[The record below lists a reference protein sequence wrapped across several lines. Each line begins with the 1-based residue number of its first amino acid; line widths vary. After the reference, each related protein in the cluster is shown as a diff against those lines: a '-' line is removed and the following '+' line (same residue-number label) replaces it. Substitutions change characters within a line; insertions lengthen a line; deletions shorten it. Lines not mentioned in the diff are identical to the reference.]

1 MKAATDPAHGDDA
14 FASGYREDPASAHR
28 TSDGA
33 DGRASSN
40 ADGAPKVSLRDEVL
54 AELTPARRAILVE
67 HANRIPHDDIVWGI
81 ALVLQ
86 DLHDDSR
93 SESRRLRSEMRELQD
108 VLHQSR
114 GRVEREL
121 DAATGEWR
129 QAVDKVLREHRDR
142 DETAMQRA
150 VERVQDDALRE
161 IVDTHLPDILRAL
174 SPRLMAML
182 ALAVLAGAALGV
194 VGCIL
199 GVQAIALAR

>member
-1 MKAATDPAHGDDA
+1 MTAATEQAHGDDR
-14 FASGYREDPASAHR
+14 FASGYREDPASAR
-28 TSDGA
+28 RASDGA

-40 ADGAPKVSLRDEVL
+40 AGVAPAVSLRDEVL
-54 AELTPARRAILVE
+54 AQLTPARRAVLSE
-67 HANRIPHDDIVWGI
+67 HANRIPDDDIVWGL

-93 SESRRLRSEMRELQD
+93 DESRRLRSEMRELLD

-121 DAATGEWR
+121 DAATDEWR
-129 QAVDKVLREHRDR
+129 QAVDEVLREHRNR
-142 DETAMQRA
+142 DETAMERA
-150 VERVQDDALRE
+150 VERVQDEALRE
-161 IVDTHLPDILRAL
+161 IVDTHLPDILRVL